1 LKNSN
6 NISQELLETV
16 ERHLN
21 KTMSKQEALDFELR
35 LAEDPQFRTHV
46 ADIKTLLLG
55 IGNQSLKERLDE
67 FHEALPESQM
77 ESSNGKTKSTMLWG
91 KFAAAILIF
100 AAIGGFWWFST
111 TQNERLYAEYFTPDP
126 GLPTTMSSS
135 TNFEF
140 YDAMVDYKQGNYKIA
155 IEKWELLESKQPGN
169 DTLNYFLGVAR
180 LANKD
185 EVAAIAFL
193 EKSTQHPDFVLI
205 QDAYYYLG
213 LAYLKAGQIEKAK
226 LNLTKSKLEDSKE
239 LLSKIKD

>member
-1 LKNSN
+1 MKNSN

-77 ESSNGKTKSTMLWG
+77 ESSNSKTKSTMLWG

-155 IEKWELLESKQPGN
+155 IEKWEALSIEN
-169 DTLNYFLGVAR
+169 DTLDYFLGVAY
-180 LANKD
+180 LADKNQKR
-185 EVAAIAFL
+185 AIPFL
-193 EKSTQHPDFVLI
+193 EKSTQNTAFPLLN
-205 QDAYYYLG
+205 DAYYYLG
-213 LAYLKAGQIEKAK
+213 LAYLKEGNIALAK
-226 LNLTKSKLEDSKE
+226 KNLSLSATEDSQL
-239 LLSKIKD
+239 LLSELEKNP